1 MQMFTILNSRKITP
15 NQFYLMCCMRD
26 SIQSVGINIH
36 TELRGLE
43 DSGMINKDGSL
54 TPEAHGLIAQ
64 LEIYFNVQ
72 KQKTTRQ
79 LLGEDFKEQI
89 QEFRQHWPK
98 KRIPQGYYVTSTPE
112 NLEGAFRWFFK
123 NYDYS
128 WEIVMDATLR
138 YLDEKQRDNWNYTM
152 KSQFFIRKQQQDKSW
167 HSELANYC
175 ELIISGEEP
184 DEDAHFKD
192 TVFK

>member
-1 MQMFTILNSRKITP
+1 MKE
-15 NQFYLMCCMRD
+15 
-26 SIQSVGINIH
+26 SIQSENINIH
-36 TELRGLE
+36 TELRGLL
-43 DSGMINKDGSL
+43 DKGMISQDKVLSPD
-54 TPEAHGLIAQ
+54 AHALIAQ
-64 LEIYFNVQ
+64 LDNFFSVH

-79 LLGEDFKEQI
+79 LLGPDFKENI
-89 QEFRQHWPK
+89 QEFKKHWPK

-112 NLEGAFRWFFK
+112 NLEGAFRWFFN
-123 NYDYS
+123 NYHYD
-128 WEIVMDATLR
+128 WETIMAATLR

-167 HSELANYC
+167 NSELANYC

-184 DEDAHFKD
+184 EDDANFRD